1 MKTEVTNGFT
11 RLSVYVLLPQ
21 DVAQLL
27 SFDCKDISI
36 STL

>member
-1 MKTEVTNGFT
+1 MQTEVTDGIT
-11 RLSVYVLLPQ
+11 MLSVYVLLPQ